1 HLTRDVGHFPDLI
14 LWVANRGRAAF
25 PRNGRHQAVGQEPV
39 CASFDLGSGI
49 SAGPNPLQTATHPTA
64 RSFCAAEV
72 FTTRHRIAVE
82 AA

>member
-1 HLTRDVGHFPDLI
+1 
-14 LWVANRGRAAF
+14 
-25 PRNGRHQAVGQEPV
+25 VGQEPV